1 VRFRGLGFVGRYSK
15 VLAIRR
21 KMEREAKGKKEESI
35 NIWSRN
41 ERMQH
46 HNVIKSKRT
55 WKAAK
60 GV

>member
-1 VRFRGLGFVGRYSK
+1 MGRYSK